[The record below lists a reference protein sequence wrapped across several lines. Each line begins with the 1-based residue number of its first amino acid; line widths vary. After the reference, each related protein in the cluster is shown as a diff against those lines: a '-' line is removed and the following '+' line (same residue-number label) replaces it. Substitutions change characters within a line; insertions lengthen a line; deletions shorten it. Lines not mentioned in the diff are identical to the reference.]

1 MQPLGRLSKLPSELR
16 LMIVSQKV
24 LIQSSAG
31 VDVLTDHL
39 KQYEHMFPA
48 ESITIHAIRG
58 RLHMDEDGHVDA
70 GDHVAILA
78 TCRTIYEEAKPVLYT
93 NIEFVICLRDQY
105 WLHIWHPD
113 NYVDVFGMGEDSEP
127 DSNDWIA
134 ENPWLE
140 DPRLLVPLNN
150 VRKLSL
156 AIEANANAE
165 GEKRTWTEQLKNTL
179 ETLGTLRS
187 CISPSIAHL
196 SWGSTKKKPTRLYAS
211 LGRPS
216 DAVRTR
222 RGTCTHRLPLPDS
235 HQQAIIIC

>member
-1 MQPLGRLSKLPSELR
+1 
-16 LMIVSQKV
+16 MIVSQKV

-39 KQYEHMFPA
+39 KQYEHVFPA

-58 RLHMDEDGHVDA
+58 RLHMDEDGHVDD

-93 NIEFVICLRDQY
+93 NIEFVIRLRDQY

-156 AIEANANAE
+156 AIEANENAE
-165 GEKRTWTEQLKNTL
+165 GRKRTWTEQLKNTPRDARHIAKL
-179 ETLGTLRS
+179 HITLDCAPELGFDQKETDETLRIVGQTVRCS
-187 CISPSIAHL
+187 KDTTGNMH
-196 SWGSTKKKPTRLYAS
+196 AS
-211 LGRPS
+211 LASAGFAS
-216 DAVRTR
+216 ASYYHLLA
-222 RGTCTHRLPLPDS
+222 GYGG
-235 HQQAIIIC
+235 